1 MFFAC
6 YQTRYQSDAH
16 SYDGAG
22 GSFFVDAVGSTSL
35 SYLIFPNISKYGTA
49 TNPKYDPPVNKLVP
63 QIAEALKTW
72 GLRGGGGFSG
82 SCSGIWLW
90 AAQEYG
96 YRLQFEQKQG
106 HHGSLVKRGLMFSR
120 WAN

>member
-72 GLRGGGGFSG
+72 GLRGGGASLGPARGFGYGQHKSTDIG
-82 SCSGIWLW
+82 S
-90 AAQEYG
+90 
-96 YRLQFEQKQG
+96 
-106 HHGSLVKRGLMFSR
+106 SLNKSKVIMGV
-120 WAN
+120 W